1 MTLKEQTQKTLQGW
15 TLFSTGTRSLDLV
28 DGGLRLACELTALE
42 TLGCAF
48 SRFAISSNKLAG
60 ASIEQLK
67 KTSEALS
74 KRLTYLLEPIRPI
87 EVDAEHCVVQLRSQ
101 PPQKDEDS
109 TSYYELLVKRTGELS
124 LCRYV
129 HNRDAQASGA
139 LREAVPAHVTREVF
153 LRLIGDFCAV
163 AE

>member
-1 MTLKEQTQKTLQGW
+1 MTLKEQTKTALEGW
-15 TLFSTGTRSLDLV
+15 TTFSTGTRSLDLV
-28 DGGLRLACELTALE
+28 DGGLRLSCELTALE

-48 SRFAISSNKLAG
+48 SRFVVSSDKLAG
-60 ASIEQLK
+60 ATIDQLK

-101 PPQKDEDS
+101 PPQKDEDQ
-109 TSYYELLVKRTGELS
+109 TSYYELLVKRSGELS

-129 HNRDAQASGA
+129 HTRDAKAAGM
-139 LREAVPAHVTREVF
+139 LREAVSAHVTREVF

-163 AE
+163 VE

>member
-1 MTLKEQTQKTLQGW
+1 MTLKQQTQSTLQGW
-15 TLFSTGTRSLDLV
+15 PTFSAGPRSLDLV
-28 DGGLRLACELTALE
+28 EGILRLSCELTALE

-48 SRFAISSNKLAG
+48 SRFTLTSDKLAG
-60 ASIEQLK
+60 ASIDQLK

-87 EVDAEHCVVQLRSQ
+87 EVDVEHCVVQLRSQ
-101 PPQKDEDS
+101 PPQKDEDH

-129 HNRDAQASGA
+129 HTRDAQAAGA
-139 LREAVPAHVTREVF
+139 LRQAVPAHVTREVF

>member
-1 MTLKEQTQKTLQGW
+1 MTLKEQAQKVLQSW
-15 TLFSTGTRSLDLV
+15 TLFSSGSQSLDLM
-28 DGGLRLACELTALE
+28 DGPLQLSCELTALE

-48 SRFAISSNKLAG
+48 SRFAIKSDKLVG

-109 TSYYELLVKRTGELS
+109 TSYYELLVKRSGELS

-129 HNRDAQASGA
+129 HARDAQASGA